1 MMSGGSRAGERHPAS
16 IRIKLRYPDVE
27 TFIQKYAMNISRG
40 GIFINT
46 KTPKPVGSELR
57 FEFLLAAG
65 EVLESIIRGEGEV
78 QWVRQFDPAQPAKLH
93 GMGIRFTQLDGE
105 SQAVIERALA
115 WRAAH
120 GPPVKEPNPVAPVTR
135 SLTQRPDLKGVDV
148 DQLAAEYGLSS
159 EQLGRTLSRRGHVAA
174 SELDDLLHKPP
185 LPQVTRAE
193 ATAYLQALRPSSGP
207 NGQSELETLTDR
219 TAPDASPLASEPP
232 AAKRAR

>member
-1 MMSGGSRAGERHPAS
+1 MSGGSRAGERHPVS
-16 IRIKLRYPDVE
+16 IRIKLRYPDVA

-46 KTPKPVGSELR
+46 KTPKPVGTELR

-78 QWVRQFDPAQPAKLH
+78 QWVRQFDPAHPTKLH
-93 GMGIRFTQLDGE
+93 GMGIRFTRLDSE
-105 SQAVIERALA
+105 SQTVIERALA

-120 GPPVKEPNPVAPVTR
+120 GPPLKERDPVAPVAR
-135 SLTQRPDLKGVDV
+135 ALTQGPGLKGVDV
-148 DQLAAEYGLSS
+148 DQLAAEWGLSN
-159 EQLGRTLSRRGHVAA
+159 EQLGRTLSRRRHVAA

-193 ATAYLQALRPSSGP
+193 ATAYLQALPPRSGP
-207 NGQSELETLTDR
+207 NGQSDLESRDPGAEAAPA
-219 TAPDASPLASEPP
+219 TARHEHSVKP
-232 AAKRAR
+232 